1 MLGLFESNAALSHI
15 EFALAVLG
23 ELGGEPLHQF
33 WRSVESHMIQPYMV
47 LLRGDADKW
56 KRQFRITVVACRV
69 NGMRHDITDHP
80 IGHRLHDATIWK
92 MVENGAPQCA
102 RDLPALRRKLFQ
114 VFFRGGR
121 VILKVQISVWL
132 LKSSD
137 RGI

>member
-1 MLGLFESNAALSHI
+1 
-15 EFALAVLG
+15 
-23 ELGGEPLHQF
+23 
-33 WRSVESHMIQPYMV
+33 MIQPYMV

-114 VFFRGGR
+114 VFFRVEG